1 LIEWP
6 QQKVSRWRRSFD
18 APSTS
23 TSTIDPI
30 PKRRWQQRS
39 AQSPAQLLRLV
50 MRGLVADLLVD
61 TDIFIDHLRG
71 AKEFRPKRHR
81 VHYSVV
87 TRAELFAGNS
97 ATDLCS
103 RLLAPFREVDID
115 RAIAE
120 RAGRIA
126 RESGTRLPDALI
138 AATALERGLSVVTR
152 NRKHFEPIRGI
163 RLRAID

>member
-1 LIEWP
+1 MP
-6 QQKVSRWRRSFD
+6 
-18 APSTS
+18 
-23 TSTIDPI
+23 
-30 PKRRWQQRS
+30 
-39 AQSPAQLLRLV
+39 
-50 MRGLVADLLVD
+50 GHVADLLVD

-71 AKEFRPKRHR
+71 AKEFVPRRHR

-97 ATDLCS
+97 ATELCS
-103 RLLAPFREVDID
+103 RLLAPFREVDVD

-138 AATALERGLSVVTR
+138 AATALERGFSVVTR
-152 NRKHFEPIRGI
+152 NQKHFEGIRGV
-163 RLRAID
+163 RLRSID